1 MKKIPFY
8 DIVNIDFMK
17 LFSPKKWRDNGP
29 VWKKRELPPDSV
41 NKKKSKWKKTVFT
54 LFLFGLLFLFIGGT
68 VGAGYYAWLMRYL
81 PSPDRMIDRQLKQ
94 TTKIY
99 DRDQKTLLYEV
110 YGDQN
115 RTMLSLDQISPYVK
129 WATLSAEDRDF
140 YKHHGIS
147 WKGIIRS
154 MLSNIFKGTKVSG
167 STITQ
172 QFVKN
177 AVLTPE
183 KTYTRKVKEIILTIQ
198 LENKFSKDDILK
210 MYLNE
215 IPYGSVTYGIESAS
229 RRFFGKDAKDLDIA
243 ESAFLASIPQA
254 PTFYSPYGQNRDAL
268 TARYKYVIDAM
279 AEQNYITKD
288 EAASAK
294 KENLFAK
301 LQDNK
306 VFILAPHFVFYVKD
320 VLSQMFGERMV
331 EEGGLKVTTS
341 LNMDDQKLAEK
352 IIADNRK
359 NINSYDA
366 SNAAFMAADP
376 KTGEILAMVGS
387 VDYFDKSIDGNV
399 NVALRPRQPGSSFKP
414 IVYATAF
421 SRGYTPNTILE
432 DVQTTFPTTI
442 EKDGYTPQNYDG
454 KEHGLLSARQ
464 ALAGSLNIP
473 AVKMLYL
480 AGINNVLDLADSLG
494 YTTLKDR
501 SRFGLSLVLGGG
513 EVTLLE
519 HVQAFT
525 AFANDGTV
533 AQLSPIMKVEDA
545 NGRVLYE
552 HQPTVKKVLDEEV
565 ARQVTDILSD
575 NSAREFIFGAN
586 NYLNLGFPDAVKT
599 GTTNDNHDAWTVGFT
614 PELIAGVWVGNNDN
628 KVMKAK
634 ADGSVV
640 AAPIWNAFMKGAV
653 KDKTLQFTKPKPVI
667 TGKPILDGEQ
677 LPGTVVKVDK
687 ASGKLATDFTPPSF
701 IILKTYKEIHNILYY
716 VDKDNPQGPPPQDPT
731 KDPFYTAW
739 EDALKTW
746 ADKQGIM
753 SELPPSGYDDL
764 HVPMNKPQI
773 TIISPSG
780 NESLGQSFLATV
792 KTSAP
797 RGVSR
802 VEYYIDDKLIFTSRS
817 SPFYGN
823 ISLPSDIGKGFHIL
837 KAVSYDDIDNN
848 NFHEVYV
855 NITSGA
861 SNSDISWI
869 SPKNNAIVGQFPID
883 ITFNIS
889 GVSGVSLWYT
899 KVGENNYFKI
909 GDVQNPNGYSSVTWA
924 GNGVGS
930 GNYEIKAVITDAG
943 GNKERSINVTVQ

>member
-1 MKKIPFY
+1 M
-8 DIVNIDFMK
+8 VFMK
-17 LFSPKKWRDNGP
+17 LFSPKKWQDNGP
-29 VWKKRELPPDSV
+29 VWKKREMPIGSV
-41 NKKKSKWKKTVFT
+41 NKKKSKWKKIIST

-68 VGAGYYAWLMRYL
+68 VGAGYYAWLLRYL
-81 PSPDRMIDRQLKQ
+81 PSPNRMIDRQLKQ
-94 TTKIY
+94 STKIY
-99 DRDQKTLLYEV
+99 DREGKTLLYEV
-110 YGDQN
+110 YGGEN
-115 RTMLSLDQISPYVK
+115 RTVLSLDDISPYVK
-129 WATLSAEDRDF
+129 YATLSAEDRNF
-140 YKHHGIS
+140 YKHRGIS

-154 MLSNIFKGTKVSG
+154 LLSNIFKGTKVSG

-183 KTYTRKVKEIILTIQ
+183 KTYTRKVKEIILTVQ
-198 LENKFSKDDILK
+198 LENKFTKDEILK

-215 IPYGSVTYGIESAS
+215 IPYGSVTYGIQSAS

-254 PTFYSPYGQNRDAL
+254 PTYYSPYGQNRDGL
-268 TARYKYVIDAM
+268 TARYRYVIDAM
-279 AEQNYITKD
+279 AEQNYITKN
-288 EAASAK
+288 EAEAAK
-294 KENLFAK
+294 KEDLFSK

-320 VLSQMFGERMV
+320 VLSEMFGERMV
-331 EEGGLKVTTS
+331 EEGGLKVITS

-352 IIADNRK
+352 IINDNRK
-359 NINSYDA
+359 NIQSYNA
-366 SNAAFMAADP
+366 KNAAFLAADP
-376 KTGEILAMVGS
+376 KTGEVLSMVGS
-387 VDYFDKSIDGNV
+387 VDYFDKEIDGNV
-399 NVALRPRQPGSSFKP
+399 NVAIRPRQPGSSFKP
-414 IVYATAF
+414 IVYAAAF

-442 EKDGYTPQNYDG
+442 EKDGYTPKNYDG

-525 AFANDGTV
+525 AFVNDGS
-533 AQLSPIMKVEDA
+533 AAELSPILEVRDG
-545 NGRVLYE
+545 NGRVIYGHKPNL
-552 HQPTVKKVLDEEV
+552 KKVMNEEI

-575 NSAREFIFGAN
+575 NSAREYIFGAN
-586 NYLNLGFPDAVKT
+586 NYLNLGFSAAAKT
-599 GTTNDNHDAWTVGFT
+599 GTTNENHDAWTIGYT

-628 KVMKAK
+628 KEMKAK

-653 KDKTLQFTKPKPVI
+653 KDKTREFTKPKPVI

-677 LPGTVVKVDK
+677 LPGTVVRVDK
-687 ASGKLATDFTPPSF
+687 ASGKLATDFTPSSF
-701 IILKTYKEIHNILYY
+701 IVEKMYKEVRNILYY
-716 VDKDNPQGPPPQDPT
+716 VDKDNPQGPPPVDPA
-731 KDPFYTAW
+731 KDPFYAAW
-739 EDALKTW
+739 EDALKLW
-746 ADKQGIM
+746 ADKQGVM
-753 SELPPSGYDDL
+753 SELPPTGYDDL
-764 HVPMNKPQI
+764 HIPANKPQI
-773 TIISPSG
+773 TITSPSG
-780 NESLGQSFLATV
+780 NEPLGKSFLATV

-797 RGVSR
+797 RGVLR
-802 VEYYIDDKLIFTSRS
+802 VEYYVDNRLIFTART

-823 ISLPSDIGKGFHIL
+823 IDLPPDIGRGFHIL
-837 KAVSYDDIDNN
+837 KAVSYDDIDNS
-848 NFHEVYV
+848 NFHEVYINV
-855 NITSGA
+855 ISGA
-861 SNSDISWI
+861 SADDISWI
-869 SPKNNAIVGQFPID
+869 SPKNNSIVGSFPIN

-889 GVSGVSLWYT
+889 GVSAVSFWYT
-899 KVGENNYFKI
+899 RAGEGNYYKI
-909 GDVQNPNGYSSVTWA
+909 GDVSAPNGYSSVTWS
-924 GNGVGS
+924 GDGVDK
-930 GNYEIKAVITDAG
+930 GNYEIKAVIQDTG
-943 GNKERSINVTVQ
+943 GNKERNINVTVQ